1 MTTAIENIE
10 LDTELQELYLI
21 GKQWLSDLEFLQEEL
36 AFLGKLAEITALPEL
51 HEDYEQI
58 FLLEKTHL
66 VLKADAVEFLKKIEH
81 LIGSPDKAISIELLE
96 EHVLL
101 KLQLEDLKEKFRSG
115 RKLLFEMILRVQH
128 ERHS

>member
-51 HEDYEQI
+51 HADYEQI